1 MKKFLFTLVTSS
13 LLSSSLFSQDPEF
26 DKKFRFGLR
35 VNPQPTWFVSNEKSN
50 IPSGATFG
58 FGFGLNMERR
68 FSEVAALLTG
78 IGGDFEGG
86 KYTFKN
92 DPSVNYEPV
101 YWMDENNEL
110 IKATEENRTNP
121 KNTGYVLKERT
132 LKSTYV
138 TIPIILKL
146 STKEYGGLKYSGMF
160 GAELGVRVKS
170 VANDTYSQLRKYN
183 DSGYVVVPG
192 EESLSGINVNK
203 EGSVI
208 PLRLTLNAGL
218 GVEYRLGGS
227 TSAFVNINY
236 VRGLTS
242 QLRKE
247 SEYVIYKTEPGASN
261 STPIKQN
268 LKMSGIR
275 ISIGI
280 MF

>member
-1 MKKFLFTLVTSS
+1 MKKFLFTLVASS
-13 LLSSSLFSQDPEF
+13 LLSSPLFSQDSEF

-35 VNPQPTWFVSNEKSN
+35 VNPQPTWYVSNEKSN
-50 IPSGATFG
+50 VPSGATFG

-68 FSEVAALLTG
+68 FSDVAAILTG

-86 KYTFKN
+86 KYTFRN

-110 IKATEENRTNP
+110 IKATAENRTNP

-160 GAELGVRVKS
+160 GGELGVRVKS

-183 DSGYVVVPG
+183 DSGYVVVLG
-192 EESLSGINVNK
+192 EESLNGINVNK

-208 PLRLTLNAGL
+208 PMRLTLNAGL
-218 GVEYRLGGS
+218 GVEYRLAGT